1 MSAAESIEPTAVQLK
16 DQRLAAE
23 LSASALNL
31 IYFIVFRSLSIHPK
45 FFTLL
50 VLAAFAFNKT

>member
-1 MSAAESIEPTAVQLK
+1 MSAVESIDPTAVQLK

-23 LSASALNL
+23 LSASAFNL
-31 IYFIVFRSLSIHPK
+31 IHFIVFRSLSIYPR
-45 FFTLL
+45 FFALL